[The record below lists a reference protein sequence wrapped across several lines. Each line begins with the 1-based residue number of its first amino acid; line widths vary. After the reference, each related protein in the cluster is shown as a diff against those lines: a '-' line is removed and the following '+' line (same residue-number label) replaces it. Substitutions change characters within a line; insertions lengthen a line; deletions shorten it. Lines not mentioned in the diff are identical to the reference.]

1 MSFSFILK
9 RAIEIHVSCMARK
22 ECLGFVNV
30 RTQMGESD
38 LIQMVYA
45 RNLVRGESD
54 ANVAVNN
61 KLAFQYWQTGEF
73 LRMSYLVNF

>member
-9 RAIEIHVSCMARK
+9 RAIEIYVPCMARK

-38 LIQMVYA
+38 LNPDGLG
-45 RNLVRGESD
+45 REHGKR
-54 ANVAVNN
+54 
-61 KLAFQYWQTGEF
+61 
-73 LRMSYLVNF
+73 